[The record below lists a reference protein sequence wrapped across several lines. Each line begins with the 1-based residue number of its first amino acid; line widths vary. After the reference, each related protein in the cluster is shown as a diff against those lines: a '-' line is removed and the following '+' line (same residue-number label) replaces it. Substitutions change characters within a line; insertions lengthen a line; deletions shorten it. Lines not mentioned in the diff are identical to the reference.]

1 MNKEYISYI
10 LIVLMIIENAFTQPI
25 ISENAIDYWTPEKM
39 LNAKPLHLPGI
50 KNKTINNSEKANLFA
65 SEDENKNPLL
75 AVGRFFFTLDGVDL
89 WCTAS
94 VINTKNRNTGMT
106 AKHCLYS
113 NGAHSVN
120 MIFCPGY
127 NKGNT
132 SYLGKIRVTNASWAD
147 DGDYGVLKFHYK
159 GGLQYKTRAFGWGLK
174 PSYPVRIATFGYP
187 VDGDVNCTQDGN
199 NLCIWRGDAD
209 QQNHGN
215 ISVPLQL
222 GHGSSG
228 GPWVM
233 GNNMSNPKN
242 LGHVIGI
249 TAFVDESH
257 TYSYILNFTLIRKLI
272 TW

>member
-1 MNKEYISYI
+1 MYKEYISYI
-10 LIVLMIIENAFTQPI
+10 LIVLIIIEIAFTQPI

-39 LNAKPLHLPGI
+39 LNAKLLHLPGI

-75 AVGRFFFTLDGVDL
+75 AVGQFFFTLDGIDNA
-89 WCTAS
+89 CTAS
-94 VINTKNRNTGMT
+94 VINTQNGNTGMT

-132 SYLGKIRVTNASWAD
+132 SYLGKILVTNASWAD
-147 DGDYGVLKFHYK
+147 GGDYGVIKFDYN
-159 GGLQYKTRAFGWGLK
+159 GGLQNKTGSFDWGLT

-187 VDGDVNCTQDGN
+187 VDGDVNCTHDGKT
-199 NLCIWRGDAD
+199 LCIWRGVAD
-209 QQNHGN
+209 QHKHGN
-215 ISVPLQL
+215 ISVPLLL

-233 GNNMSNPKN
+233 GNNPSNPKN
-242 LGHVIGI
+242 LGDVIGI
-249 TAFVDESH
+249 TAFGNESH
-257 TYSYILNFTLIRKLI
+257 TYSYILNFTLIRELI